1 MEEDDFVFVDGD
13 DAVSV
18 SSSRS
23 SLFLVEDPSTDALM
37 LHGEEQ
43 SPLKKVASTPPPK
56 EEAEEEPATKAIQP
70 PCVAEEP
77 PPVQE
82 PPKEEVSV
90 VAKIVLPQ
98 SCSYHFPREAAGSL
112 YSASLRATAEEA

>member
-23 SLFLVEDPSTDALM
+23 SLFLVDDPSTDALM

-43 SPLKKVASTPPPK
+43 SPLKKVASAPPPK
-56 EEAEEEPATKAIQP
+56 EEVQEEPATKAIQS
-70 PCVAEEP
+70 PCVGEGP

-82 PPKEEVSV
+82 APKEEVSL
-90 VAKIVLPQ
+90 VAKYVLPQ
-98 SCSYHFPREAAGSL
+98 CCSYHFPREAPGAL
-112 YSASLRATAEEA
+112 YSASLRASAR